1 MYIQGTAPPT
11 DVRAVQDGP
20 TSITLSWSHSSDAT
34 GYNINYLCGGSE
46 DRSVSLD
53 DASVNTHT
61 LMARQ
66 NGETCTVSIVAT
78 SDDNFPSEA
87 VHATI
92 SLGEQ
97 K

>member
-1 MYIQGTAPPT
+1 M
-11 DVRAVQDGP
+11 RAVQDGP
-20 TSITLSWSHSSDAT
+20 ASITLSWSRSSDAT

-61 LMARQ
+61 LMSRQ
-66 NGETCTVSIVAT
+66 NGETCTVSIMAT
-78 SDDNFPSEA
+78 SDDNFPSKA
-87 VHATI
+87 IHATI

-97 K
+97 KC